1 MCRPMVEGNKRIAL
15 FIGTLTGGGA
25 ERVVSRLT
33 HILSKEYDVWVF
45 LIDGR
50 NQAYK
55 CSCPVVDI
63 GGKTGSFR
71 KRAINSCLN
80 LRKYIKEYKIDSVIS
95 FLPAAN
101 VCNILFAWNAKRIIS
116 IRSCYCKEVVPY
128 LDDGREKEYK
138 KQILLQKT
146 IYKLADAIVAVSKTQ
161 ANLLVSEDGIKKEKV
176 FVIENPYD
184 IEHIKSLSEDKIEK
198 GLQEFTKSHD
208 VTIAVGR
215 ITYQKNYPL
224 MLKLFSELVKINP
237 KSGLLILGT
246 GDIQGE
252 IEKLIVEYGINNNV
266 RFAGYVENPFA
277 YMSKC
282 KAYISTSRYEGFPN
296 AMVEAMICGLPVI
309 ATDCYSGP
317 RDILDC
323 TNEKIEMNYKEDSKK
338 CGVLLPNDILNNYDT
353 MLEYIG
359 IWKKIITEKEYSKMY
374 EEKGY
379 ERIKYF
385 NDMACLSKWSTL
397 FETVI

>member
-1 MCRPMVEGNKRIAL
+1 M
-15 FIGTLTGGGA
+15 
-25 ERVVSRLT
+25 
-33 HILSKEYDVWVF
+33 
-45 LIDGR
+45 
-50 NQAYK
+50 
-55 CSCPVVDI
+55 
-63 GGKTGSFR
+63 
-71 KRAINSCLN
+71 
-80 LRKYIKEYKIDSVIS
+80 
-95 FLPAAN
+95 
-101 VCNILFAWNAKRIIS
+101 
-116 IRSCYCKEVVPY
+116 
-128 LDDGREKEYK
+128 
-138 KQILLQKT
+138 
-146 IYKLADAIVAVSKTQ
+146 
-161 ANLLVSEDGIKKEKV
+161 
-176 FVIENPYD
+176 
-184 IEHIKSLSEDKIEK
+184 
-198 GLQEFTKSHD
+198 
-208 VTIAVGR
+208 
-215 ITYQKNYPL
+215 
-224 MLKLFSELVKINP
+224 
-237 KSGLLILGT
+237 ILGT

>member
-138 KQILLQKT
+138 KQILLQ
-146 IYKLADAIVAVSKTQ
+146 IV
-161 ANLLVSEDGIKKEKV
+161 
-176 FVIENPYD
+176 
-184 IEHIKSLSEDKIEK
+184 
-198 GLQEFTKSHD
+198 
-208 VTIAVGR
+208 
-215 ITYQKNYPL
+215 
-224 MLKLFSELVKINP
+224 
-237 KSGLLILGT
+237 
-246 GDIQGE
+246 
-252 IEKLIVEYGINNNV
+252 
-266 RFAGYVENPFA
+266 
-277 YMSKC
+277 
-282 KAYISTSRYEGFPN
+282 
-296 AMVEAMICGLPVI
+296 
-309 ATDCYSGP
+309 
-317 RDILDC
+317 
-323 TNEKIEMNYKEDSKK
+323 
-338 CGVLLPNDILNNYDT
+338 
-353 MLEYIG
+353 
-359 IWKKIITEKEYSKMY
+359 
-374 EEKGY
+374 
-379 ERIKYF
+379 
-385 NDMACLSKWSTL
+385 
-397 FETVI
+397 